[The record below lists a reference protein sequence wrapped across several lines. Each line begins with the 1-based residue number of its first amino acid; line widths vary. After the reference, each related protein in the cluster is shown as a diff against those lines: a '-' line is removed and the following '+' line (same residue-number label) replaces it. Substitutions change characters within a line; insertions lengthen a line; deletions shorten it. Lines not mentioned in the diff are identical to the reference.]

1 MLCVVSTVSFLVHC
15 YSTQYMASDQSIV
28 RFFTYLSLFT
38 ICMYILVL
46 SNNIFGLFVGWEGVG
61 LCSYLLINFWFTR
74 LQANKAALKA
84 MVVNR
89 IGDVSLIL
97 AFGLTLCVIGSLN
110 FPVYI
115 VGSSL
120 LHTVDFFS
128 TFVIFSCIFYFFA
141 AVGKSAQIG
150 LHT

>member
-1 MLCVVSTVSFLVHC
+1 M
-15 YSTQYMASDQSIV
+15 
-28 RFFTYLSLFT
+28 
-38 ICMYILVL
+38 
-46 SNNIFGLFVGWEGVG
+46 
-61 LCSYLLINFWFTR
+61 
-74 LQANKAALKA
+74 QANKAALKA

-89 IGDVSLIL
+89 VGDVSLIL
-97 AFGLTLCVIGSLN
+97 AFGLTLCVVSSLN

-120 LHTVDFFS
+120 LNTTGYFS
-128 TFVIFSCIFYFFA
+128 IFIVFSCIFYFFA